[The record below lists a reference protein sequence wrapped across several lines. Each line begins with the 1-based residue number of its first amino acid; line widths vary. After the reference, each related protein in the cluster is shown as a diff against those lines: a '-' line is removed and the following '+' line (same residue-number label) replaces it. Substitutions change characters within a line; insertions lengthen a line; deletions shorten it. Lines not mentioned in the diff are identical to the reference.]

1 MITVEPL
8 GYAAAGICFL
18 FLSLLAITSRH
29 SHGLKF
35 TFAGASLMSAIWAGA
50 VSYRALFDSPAILVQ
65 LLEPL
70 RDLAWFGFLF
80 VLLALAYQPNERTT
94 RRLRKMFGGVAVF
107 TAGLLLLT
115 IYHHTG
121 GATPT
126 NLTAI
131 NLYAGHV
138 LMSVGVLV
146 LLEQLCR
153 NSLPEIRRGLKYLC
167 IGIGSMFAFDFFLY
181 SDAMLFRQITPF
193 LWDAR
198 GFIHAIVTPV
208 IGIAIMRKLEWPK
221 SPAPQNNLVS
231 RRLVFHTTALLG
243 TGLYLLIM
251 GTGGYYV
258 RVYAGDWGIVAQ
270 AAFLFASGLLLAIL
284 LFSGQLRAWLRVI
297 ISKHLFDYKYDYR
310 EEWLRFMRSLFAAG
324 QPDSQLRERAI
335 QAIAQIV
342 ESPGGILWWRQDSGR
357 FEPVARWNML
367 GPAPTL
373 GPADG
378 ALLRILEQHEWV
390 INLDEQE
397 INPKLRSTL
406 QGVKLP
412 EWLRHMAGAWLVV
425 PLILHE
431 QLSGFVVLARSKV
444 APLKRHFN
452 WEDCDLL
459 KTAGRQAASHL
470 AQLEAAQALSEAR
483 QFETFN
489 RLSAYVVHDL
499 KNLVG
504 QLSLVVSNSA
514 KHKHNPLF
522 MDDVISTV
530 DNSVA
535 RMNRLLAQLRCDAAS
550 TTQTSCVDMTQLLNE
565 IVHSDRSGLPPPA
578 LEIQK
583 NRVFVNANRDRLA
596 AVIGH
601 VIQNARD
608 ATPPNG
614 LITVRMRA
622 EAKFALVE
630 VEDNGCGMDETF
642 IRESLFRPFKT
653 TKGSSGMGIGT
664 YETREFVR
672 ALGGDVDVVSR
683 PGQGSIFRLH
693 LPASDPRTQVIT
705 DMTGNG

>member
-1 MITVEPL
+1 MTTVESL
-8 GYAAAGICFL
+8 GYATACAAFL
-18 FLSLLAITSRH
+18 FLSLLALTSRH
-29 SHGLKF
+29 SRRLKY
-35 TFAGASLMSAIWAGA
+35 TFSAASLLSAIWAGA
-50 VSYRALFDSPAILVQ
+50 VVHRALFQSPAILAQ
-65 LLEPL
+65 LLEPV

-80 VLLALAYQPNERTT
+80 IVLALAYQPNDRTS
-94 RRLRKMFGGVAVF
+94 RRLRAVFGMVAAF
-107 TAGLLLLT
+107 TAGLVGLI
-115 IYHHTG
+115 IYRYTG
-121 GATPT
+121 GAAPV
-126 NLTAI
+126 APSEI
-131 NLYAGHV
+131 SLYAGHV

-153 NSLPEIRRGLKYLC
+153 NSPPELRRGIKYLC
-167 IGIGSMFAFDFFLY
+167 MGVGSMFAFDFFLY
-181 SDAMLFRQITPF
+181 SDAMLYRQITPI

-198 GFIHAIVTPV
+198 GFIHAIVAPV
-208 IGIAIMRKLEWPK
+208 IGIAITRKLEWLRN
-221 SPAPQNNLVS
+221 SAPQSNLIP

-258 RVYAGDWGIVAQ
+258 RVFGGDWGIVAQ
-270 AAFLFASGLLLAIL
+270 AAFLFASGLLFAVLM
-284 LFSGQLRAWLRVI
+284 FSGQLRAWLRVI
-297 ISKHLFDYKYDYR
+297 ISKHFFAYKYDYR
-310 EEWLRFMRSLFAAG
+310 EEWLRFMRSLFAG

-335 QAIAQIV
+335 RAIAQIV
-342 ESPGGILWWRQDSGR
+342 QSPGGILWWRQDGGQ
-357 FEPVARWNML
+357 FDPVAHWNML
-367 GPAPTL
+367 DPAPKV
-373 GPADG
+373 GAADG
-378 ALLRILEQHEWV
+378 ALLKILEQHEWV

-397 INPKLRSTL
+397 INPKLRSSL
-406 QGVKLP
+406 QGLKLP
-412 EWLRHMAGAWLVV
+412 EWLRNMAGAWLVV

-431 QLSGFVVLARSKV
+431 QLAGFVVLARTQV
-444 APLKRHFN
+444 APVKRHFN

-499 KNLVG
+499 KNLVA

-522 MDDVISTV
+522 MDDVIHTV

-535 RMNRLLAQLRCDAAS
+535 RMNRLLAQLRCDV
-550 TTQTSCVDMTQLLNE
+550 TNTSQSSSVDLAQLLNE
-565 IVHSDRSGLPPPA
+565 IVHNDRSGLPPPA
-578 LEIQK
+578 LEIQQ
-583 NRVFVNANRDRLA
+583 NRIFVIANRDRLA

-608 ATPPNG
+608 ATAPDG
-614 LITVRMRA
+614 HIIVRMRA
-622 EAKFALVE
+622 AEKFAQVE
-630 VEDNGCGMDETF
+630 VEDTGCGMDETF

-653 TKGSSGMGIGT
+653 TKGSSGMGIGA

-672 ALGGDVDVVSR
+672 SLGGDVDVVSR

-693 LPASDPRTQVIT
+693 LPSSDPRTQVIT
-705 DMTGNG
+705 NKTGNG

>member
-18 FLSLLAITSRH
+18 FLSLLAMTSRH
-29 SHGLKF
+29 NPRLKY
-35 TFAGASLMSAIWAGA
+35 TFAGASLMSALWAGA
-50 VSYRALFDSPAILVQ
+50 VTHRALFDSPAILVQ

-126 NLTAI
+126 DLTGI

-167 IGIGSMFAFDFFLY
+167 MGIGSMFAFDFFLY

-221 SPAPQNNLVS
+221 NLAPQNNLVS

-310 EEWLRFMRSLFAAG
+310 EEWLRFMRSLFAG
-324 QPDSQLRERAI
+324 QPDAQLRERAI

-342 ESPGGILWWRQDSGR
+342 ESPGGIL
-357 FEPVARWNML
+357 
-367 GPAPTL
+367 
-373 GPADG
+373 
-378 ALLRILEQHEWV
+378 
-390 INLDEQE
+390 
-397 INPKLRSTL
+397 
-406 QGVKLP
+406 
-412 EWLRHMAGAWLVV
+412 
-425 PLILHE
+425 
-431 QLSGFVVLARSKV
+431 
-444 APLKRHFN
+444 
-452 WEDCDLL
+452 
-459 KTAGRQAASHL
+459 
-470 AQLEAAQALSEAR
+470 
-483 QFETFN
+483 
-489 RLSAYVVHDL
+489 
-499 KNLVG
+499 
-504 QLSLVVSNSA
+504 
-514 KHKHNPLF
+514 
-522 MDDVISTV
+522 
-530 DNSVA
+530 
-535 RMNRLLAQLRCDAAS
+535 
-550 TTQTSCVDMTQLLNE
+550 
-565 IVHSDRSGLPPPA
+565 
-578 LEIQK
+578 
-583 NRVFVNANRDRLA
+583 
-596 AVIGH
+596 
-601 VIQNARD
+601 
-608 ATPPNG
+608 
-614 LITVRMRA
+614 
-622 EAKFALVE
+622 
-630 VEDNGCGMDETF
+630 
-642 IRESLFRPFKT
+642 
-653 TKGSSGMGIGT
+653 
-664 YETREFVR
+664 
-672 ALGGDVDVVSR
+672 
-683 PGQGSIFRLH
+683 
-693 LPASDPRTQVIT
+693 
-705 DMTGNG
+705 